1 MQRHRDTS
9 RGRSELGLFIFFL
22 CEFFFLLPS
31 LELLFSG
38 SVVMDLMMIKVP
50 VDVTDPKVRRRRQ
63 NRLNQRARRK

>member
-1 MQRHRDTS
+1 MQRHRDTL

-22 CEFFFLLPS
+22 CEFFLLPS
-31 LELLFSG
+31 LESLFSG